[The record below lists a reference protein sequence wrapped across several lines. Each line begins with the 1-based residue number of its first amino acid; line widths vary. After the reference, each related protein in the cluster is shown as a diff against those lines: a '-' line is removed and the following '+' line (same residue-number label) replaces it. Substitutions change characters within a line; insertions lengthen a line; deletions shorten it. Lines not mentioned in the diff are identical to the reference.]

1 MMGENTMG
9 AQATSTDL
17 EQLTQSLAH
26 LTEALASSERR
37 YVQLARI
44 VRWGTLVVFLIVVIV
59 GLTVSNTVGIAH
71 AEKEQGFQQGQTVV
85 EALNNIN
92 ANLTLFGM
100 AGDGLQQ
107 VVPAIQDT
115 MMKNPDVQSQVKA
128 YLKEQGIEET
138 PENMKRYATAA
149 ILKNTVSTLVD
160 AVVLMQRIREDSNA
174 FREMV
179 GGPGPALHA
188 IQHELR
194 LMNGAMM
201 SIPAM
206 ATQMDLMNRNM
217 ATMSYSMGSTMG
229 RMGNWMPW

>member
-1 MMGENTMG
+1 MSV
-9 AQATSTDL
+9 QATSTEL
-17 EQLTQSLAH
+17 EQLTQSVAH
-26 LTEALASSERR
+26 LAETLACSERR
-37 YVQLARI
+37 YAQFARI
-44 VRWGTLVVFLIVVIV
+44 VRWGTLIVFLIIVAV
-59 GLTVSNTVGIAH
+59 GLTVSNTMGIAH
-71 AEKEQGFQQGQTVV
+71 AEKEQGIQQGQTVV
-85 EALNNIN
+85 EALNNIS
-92 ANLTLFGM
+92 ANLALFGM
-100 AGDGLQQ
+100 VGHGLQQ
-107 VVPAIQDT
+107 AMPAIKDT
-115 MMKNPDVQSQVKA
+115 MMENPDVRNQVKEF
-128 YLKEQGIEET
+128 LKEQGIEET
-138 PENMKRYATAA
+138 PENMKQYAAAA

-174 FREMV
+174 FRDVV

-194 LMNGAMM
+194 LMNGAML